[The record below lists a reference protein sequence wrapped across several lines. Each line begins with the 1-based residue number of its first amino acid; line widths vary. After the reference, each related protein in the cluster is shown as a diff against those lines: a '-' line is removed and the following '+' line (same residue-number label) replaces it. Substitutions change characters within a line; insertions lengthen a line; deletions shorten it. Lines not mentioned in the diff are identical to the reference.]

1 MRLTLKPFK
10 TACLAVVVASAL
22 TQSLFAQTIAQ
33 FEADCKVIS
42 AKTNRLTGTKEY
54 QAAADYILQRLQ
66 SLNPDKIIEQKFD
79 TAQTFSPQTA
89 KNADGTTYTAFVDPV
104 ATVTPITADDKDGTP
119 LKLYPMR
126 PNGIIPPAMPAE
138 GVSGNI
144 IHIGKGTADD
154 FDRVHVE
161 GAIVVLDYN
170 SGQGFI
176 RAFRLGA
183 KAVIFTK
190 NGLADGRSPHYA
202 DTNVNLLRFFYD
214 GPASDLPKE
223 GTNVRINSSIVWQPV
238 RGRNIFAYFEG
249 TGAKFGDDDDKKEE
263 VIILATNLDTFG
275 EVPTLSPGG
284 RSAANCAALLQIAE
298 HIAKNRPRRHTLIA
312 FFDCQARGHAGSAAF
327 YKALEIDKKDVT
339 MEKRRES
346 YTNEMDFVT
355 KMFELLAKD
364 YPLTSNSPVR
374 RKLLDR
380 LADKAQNHAYYY
392 KDQEYKLND
401 QNLTY
406 RQTYGGN
413 MPEEVKKK
421 IEENIAKRDNEVTPL
436 KRGWNELQRL
446 IGREKQKLSGSDK
459 QVEFSK
465 KVDEPTQKRVLEN
478 LDVIL
483 KEVKVD
489 MEERAAELKLEDET
503 LTADNELLEL
513 IGQKWIALHASLLLG
528 DTSNKWAVVIGGESA
543 MHSSDDNPG
552 LYGKIQKA
560 FLDAYKAIAAKNIPN
575 QFLVESADQT
585 LPQTRVIWG
594 APHLIHSGEP
604 AGIFGI
610 YNLALA
616 TVQEATLREGTPDDT
631 LDRIK
636 LPSVYG
642 QAIDIAK
649 FFAQTKDT
657 PEDVA
662 TALLGNQ
669 PGLSLRR
676 GIVANKDYV
685 IPSFTEDYT
694 VKGPSVMGM
703 LQGTSIPNTPM
714 KGAIIQFRL
723 NRWFS
728 LAYNENKFQGFDNY
742 QVLRTNSNGI
752 YTIGPVHSKAWGSKG
767 GFAAIF
773 DENGIVKEVSGNS
786 TYTSIRWRL
795 NTFRAKSAYIVLPS
809 QQRTEKL
816 PGEDVKLLSA
826 KANADLQTNKSFTET
841 VDGVVTWY
849 SEEREK
855 GVKLFSLRQMVGLNN
870 GPQFLETAGHN
881 KGAEA
886 TDPDQQG
893 NSEEDSIGDGFEMT
907 GQPIAINAAARSSS
921 DLWRLNESRLDI
933 LRSKGILD
941 SSLAEL
947 HGRSE
952 DLLIEAA
959 KQGAHPM
966 KREALNT
973 TSFWASRP
981 VYNKVRTMLD
991 DLVFAVLIL
1000 LALSVPFAFA
1010 LERVIIGATTIYKQ
1024 ISWFVFFF
1032 ALTFLVLYLSHPAF
1046 AIANTPIIIFLGFAI
1061 VVMSV
1066 MVIFI
1071 IMRKFEVELKA
1082 IQGMTATVHVNDV
1095 SSVSTFMAAMQ
1106 MGISTMRR
1114 RPTRTALTAI
1124 TIILL
1129 TFTILCFASF
1139 GTQSGIV
1146 TLSVA
1151 PNPNYT
1157 GVFVHNV
1164 NWNPLSEDLKDI
1176 IRYSWIDSSSEHDQ
1190 QPPAAC
1196 RRLWISPKTQDNPGI
1211 LITRPDGSNPLTIKG
1226 VLGIEP
1232 EEIKYRD
1239 EFSEYFGKID
1249 DSTILITKAV
1259 ADSLKVDT
1267 GDKVIF
1273 KGRTFTVGQLIDAV
1287 KVSAAKDMDTSS
1299 ILPADFTETSA
1310 NMPTNTDNED
1320 EMEAM
1325 SQRNWASIPVDQVV
1339 IVSADSAKR
1348 LGANLYA
1355 LVVYT
1360 DSFKSAIETAEK
1372 LARILSFPIPA
1383 TRENGVYRH
1392 LLGTVL
1398 KASGAKDL
1406 FFPIVL
1412 GGLVIFGTMLGSVAD
1427 RQKEIYTF
1435 SALGLAPKHVATL
1448 FFAESMV
1455 YALIGGLGGYLLA
1468 QGTLKCLG
1476 VAAEYG
1482 LVRVPEMNMSSTNT
1496 IVTILIVMITVLI
1509 SSVYP
1514 AIKASKSANPGL
1526 MRIWRPPK
1534 PQGDVL
1540 DLVFPFTVSQYD
1552 ITGVLSFLLEHF
1564 ANHTDTGLGRFMTSE
1579 VELVRDKST
1588 QELGLDATLA
1598 LAPFDLG
1605 VSQNFK
1611 LRSTPSEIEGIDEVR
1626 VILNRISGQP
1636 KDWQR
1641 LNKVFLDDLRQ
1652 QFLIWRSI
1660 PRTTMEM
1667 YRQRTLTTLGANP
1680 PQATGDAK
1688 NSQNPPAEATAPT
1701 ANN

>member
-1 MRLTLKPFK
+1 MRLTKHSFK
-10 TACLAVVVASAL
+10 ATFLAAACLAITFAHANVAMPAQFQEDCKAL
-22 TQSLFAQTIAQ
+22 TV
-33 FEADCKVIS
+33 D
-42 AKTNRLTGTKEY
+42 TNRLTGTKEY
-54 QAAADYILQRLQ
+54 QRAADYVLGRLK
-66 SLNPDKIIEQKFD
+66 SLNPDKLVEQKFD
-79 TAQTFSPQTA
+79 SAQTHSPVKKGDVTE
-89 KNADGTTYTAFVDPV
+89 FVDPI
-104 ATVTPITADDKDGTP
+104 ATLTPIVDGKDGQAITMF
-119 LKLYPMR
+119 PMR
-126 PNGIIPPAMPAE
+126 PNGIIPPATPAE
-138 GVSGNI
+138 GVQGKL

-154 FDRVHVE
+154 FDKINVE

-176 RAFRLGA
+176 RAFRMGA
-183 KAVIFTK
+183 IAVIFTK
-190 NGLADGRSPHYA
+190 NGPAEASSPHYA
-202 DTNVNLLRFFYD
+202 DANVNLLRYYYN
-214 GPASDLPKE
+214 GHASQLPKT
-223 GTNVRINSSIVWQPV
+223 GTLVRLNSSIVWKPT
-238 RGRNIFAYFEG
+238 RGRNIIAYFEG
-249 TGAKFGDDDDKKEE
+249 TNPKFGDDNDKKEE
-263 VIILATNLDTFG
+263 VIILAAHLDSFG
-275 EVPTLSPGG
+275 EVPTLSPGA
-284 RSAANCAALLQIAE
+284 RAAANCAALLQIAE
-298 HIAKNRPRRHTLIA
+298 HISQNRPRRHTVIA
-312 FFDCQARGHAGSAAF
+312 FFDSQSRGHMGSGAF
-327 YKALEIDKKDVT
+327 YRALETDKKDVT

-346 YTNEMDFVT
+346 FDYESEFVQ
-355 KMFELLAKD
+355 KMYKLLAEEQ
-364 YPLTSNSPVR
+364 PLTAKSDVR

-380 LADKAQNHAYYY
+380 LADKAQEHASHY
-392 KDQEYKLND
+392 KDLEYKLND
-401 QNLTY
+401 ENLTL
-406 RQTYGGN
+406 RKNHKDNLTQA
-413 MPEEVKKK
+413 VKTQMA
-421 IEENIAKRDNEVTPL
+421 ENERIRDNEVIPE
-436 KRGWNELQRL
+436 KQGWNELQRI
-446 IGREKQKLSGSDK
+446 IGRQKRDLTGSGKPIVFD
-459 QVEFSK
+459 K
-465 KVDEPTQKRVLEN
+465 KVAESTREKVLVN
-478 LDVIL
+478 LQVIL
-483 KEVKVD
+483 KEVKD
-489 MEERAAELKLEDET
+489 DIERREEELKLENET
-503 LTADNELLEL
+503 LEADNELLTLLGER
-513 IGQKWIALHASLLLG
+513 WISLHASLLLG
-528 DTSNKWAVVIGGESA
+528 DTSNKGALVIAGDSL

-560 FLDAYKAIAAKNIPN
+560 FLDTYKALDAKGIKSS
-575 QFLVESADQT
+575 FLVESADQT

-604 AGIFGI
+604 AGILGI

-616 TVQEATLREGTPDDT
+616 TVQEATIREGTPDDT
-631 LDRIK
+631 LDNLNIETIY
-636 LPSVYG
+636 S

-649 FFAQTKDT
+649 FFVQSKDT
-657 PEDVA
+657 PEDVKES
-662 TALLGNQ
+662 LLANQ
-669 PGLSLRR
+669 SGLSLRR

-685 IPSFTEDYT
+685 PASFTEEYS
-694 VKGPSVMGM
+694 VKGPQVMGM

-723 NRWFS
+723 NRIFS
-728 LAYNENKFQGFDNY
+728 LAYNENKYQAFDNY
-742 QVLRTNSNGI
+742 QVLRTNSNGV
-752 YTIGPVHSKAWGSKG
+752 YTIGPIFSKAWWSKG

-773 DENGIVKEVSGNS
+773 DDNGIVREVSGNS
-786 TYTSIRWRL
+786 SVGSIRWRL
-795 NTFRAKSAYIVLPS
+795 NTFRAKAGYVVLPS

-816 PGEDVKLLSA
+816 PGEDVKILSA
-826 KANADLQTNKSFTET
+826 KANADLPTNKCFSET
-841 VDGVVTWY
+841 VDGVACWY

-870 GPQFLETAGHN
+870 GPQTLDTTGKNKAAEQTEAIEAGS
-881 KGAEA
+881 
-886 TDPDQQG
+886 D
-893 NSEEDSIGDGFEMT
+893 EDYIGDGFDMT
-907 GQPIAINAAARSSS
+907 GHPLSINAASRSSS

-952 DLLIEAA
+952 DLLIESA
-959 KQGAHPM
+959 KNTDSPM
-966 KREALNT
+966 KVEALNT
-973 TSFWASRP
+973 ASFWASRP
-981 VYNKVRTMLD
+981 VYQKVRAMLD

-1010 LERVIIGATTIYKQ
+1010 LERVLIGATTIYKQ
-1024 ISWFVFFF
+1024 ISWFVLFF
-1032 ALTFLVLYLSHPAF
+1032 AVTFLILYLSHPAF

-1066 MVIFI
+1066 MVIFL

-1082 IQGMTATVHVNDV
+1082 IQGMTATVHVTDV

-1114 RPTRTALTAI
+1114 RPMRTALTAI

-1176 IRYSWIDSSSEHDQ
+1176 IRYSWIDTSKEKDQ
-1190 QPPAAC
+1190 QPPEIC

-1211 LITRPDGSNPLTIKG
+1211 LITKTDGTKPLTIKG

-1232 EEIKYRD
+1232 SEIQRRP
-1239 EFSEYFGKID
+1239 EFKEYFGSID
-1249 DSTILITKAV
+1249 DDTILITKAV
-1259 ADSLKVDT
+1259 ADSLGVNT
-1267 GDKVIF
+1267 GDQIIF
-1273 KGRTFTVGQLIDAV
+1273 KGRTFKVGQLIDAV

-1310 NMPTNTDNED
+1310 NQQSNTENED

-1339 IVSADSAKR
+1339 IVSADSAKK
-1348 LGANLYA
+1348 LGANLYG

-1360 DSFKSAIETAEK
+1360 DDFKTAIETAEK
-1372 LARILSFPIPA
+1372 LARIMASPIPA

-1406 FFPIVL
+1406 FFPVVL

-1468 QGTLKCLG
+1468 QGTLKLLG
-1476 VAAEYG
+1476 IAAEFG

-1496 IVTILIVMITVLI
+1496 IVTILIVMATVLI

-1534 PQGDVL
+1534 PEGDTL

-1552 ITGVLSFLLEHF
+1552 ITGVLSFLQEHF

-1579 VELVRDKST
+1579 VELVRNKETDD
-1588 QELGLDATLA
+1588 LGLIATLA

-1605 VSQNFK
+1605 VSQHFN
-1611 LRSTPSEIEGIDEVR
+1611 LHSTPSEIEGIDEVR
-1626 VILNRISGQP
+1626 VIIDRISGQP

-1667 YRQRTLTTLGANP
+1667 YRQRTLTTLGTNP
-1680 PQATGDAK
+1680 PHDGK
-1688 NSQNPPAEATAPT
+1688 NAEGVVENPPETQSGKAV
-1701 ANN
+1701 N